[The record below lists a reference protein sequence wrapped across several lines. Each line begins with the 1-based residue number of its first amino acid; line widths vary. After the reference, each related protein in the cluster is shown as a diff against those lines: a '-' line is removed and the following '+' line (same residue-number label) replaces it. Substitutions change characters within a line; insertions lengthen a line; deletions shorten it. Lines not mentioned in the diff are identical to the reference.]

1 MYIRVNDTNLW
12 YETKGTGQPFILLH
26 GNGESREIF
35 TVLITELS
43 KNFSVYAIDSR
54 GHGKSSK
61 TNQLSYGLMMED
73 VASFITELK
82 LEKPLLYGF
91 SDGGI
96 IGLLLASKYSD
107 MLSKLIIS
115 GANTQPNGVKKS
127 WAMLSQLYYLLTR
140 SKKMKMTL
148 EEPNISKEDLKKIH
162 IPVLVL
168 AGKNDLIKVEDTK
181 YIANNIPNSTLT
193 ILDRETHSSYVVNSP
208 KLYKIIKAF
217 IENNQS

>member
-12 YETKGTGQPFILLH
+12 YETKGNGQPFILLH
-26 GNGESREIF
+26 GNGESHEIF
-35 TVLITELS
+35 NVLMKELS

-61 TNQLSYGLMMED
+61 TNEFSYGLMMED
-73 VASFITELK
+73 VASFIKELK

-96 IGLLLASKYSD
+96 VGLLLASEYSD

-115 GANTQPNGVKKS
+115 GANSRPNGVKKN
-127 WAMLSQLYYLLTR
+127 WVMLSQLYYLLTR
-140 SKKMKMTL
+140 SKKMKLTL

-168 AGKNDLIKVEDTK
+168 AGKNDLIREEDTK
-181 YIANNIPNSTLT
+181 YIANNIPNSILT
-193 ILDRETHSSYVVNSP
+193 ILDRETHSSYVVNNL
-208 KLYKIIKAF
+208 KLYNIIKSF
-217 IENNQS
+217 IENDQN